1 MHVIFEKCQQ
11 LSRHVRL
18 NNVETLSISREYRSA
33 LLHCAEEIEEEENMS
48 KLDRWK
54 HELNSLLTSGAFDS
68 NKNVLFLAQL
78 LHGDR
83 KYLERAASAVVSE
96 WWHLMPF
103 YVFVKNFTVAYNELG
118 TLAHECR
125 DLFKTVENCKDE
137 EFDPFLSI
145 LTMKDI
151 SVLQGRLR
159 LESHI
164 EAMHIEDEAMAEAL
178 MRICEEQDL
187 DDSKACIVNTMTY
200 RYLREEEWSS
210 ALSWAMRGGRGHSLD
225 IAVNRIVWQ
234 AKKDTLATLSA
245 LDHMADYVAEL
256 GSHSLAFLFNY
267 YRFHRS
273 LSAGDMRSGV
283 PLLVSMIISP
293 NVPQSFHKVLFG
305 YLMLLLSDTPQIQI
319 PQENIHKLVAFFRQY
334 TIDNATNSDTLDDTI
349 RSLEPLLLMQLS
361 EGEMISAAT
370 KNLKLAH
377 TS

>member
-1 MHVIFEKCQQ
+1 MIGC
-11 LSRHVRL
+11 RL
-18 NNVETLSISREYRSA
+18 DICIDFLA
-33 LLHCAEEIEEEENMS
+33 LLKNDKAAGRFRNLLSSFEWNWL
-48 KLDRWK
+48 LDEAKARFPPQNRWK
-54 HELNSLLTSGAFDS
+54 HELSCLLTSGAFDS

-103 YVFVKNFTVAYNELG
+103 YVFVKNFTVTYNELG

-125 DLFKTVENCKDE
+125 DLFKTVANCNDE

-151 SVLQGRLR
+151 SVLQNLMSNPWLSVHLTDTLLHTDTESTVSRKIHRVFFAHFCILTRSFSLWEIGANYLIHCGSEGRLR

-178 MRICEEQDL
+178 MRICEEQEL

-200 RYLREEEWSS
+200 RFFSGILFAYLSGKCTQIIYYIRCSC
-210 ALSWAMRGGRGHSLD
+210 GFC
-225 IAVNRIVWQ
+225 RIVWQ
-234 AKKDTLATLSA
+234 AEKDKLATLSA

-273 LSAGDMRSGV
+273 LSAGDVRSGV
-283 PLLVSMIISP
+283 PVSLYSGCNFSSCSQKGSI
-293 NVPQSFHKVLFG
+293 
-305 YLMLLLSDTPQIQI
+305 
-319 PQENIHKLVAFFRQY
+319 
-334 TIDNATNSDTLDDTI
+334 
-349 RSLEPLLLMQLS
+349 
-361 EGEMISAAT
+361 
-370 KNLKLAH
+370 
-377 TS
+377 